1 MEYVILKYKAM
12 LYDLSTTEQ
21 SHSSSR
27 YLLKPWSE
35 GVQGL
40 LNVPVHLCI
49 GKIINQSVEDLRSIF
64 FSGPL
69 TYPYDL
75 KLDPFFSCKESSYTY
90 SYTANASNVVLSF
103 PFINNNHLL
112 LLLNYKD
119 FTAYPESFWH
129 EFSKETMRFFQQI
142 IFIHERI
149 EDERRY
155 KELYRVTEK
164 FHSSMDDQLVLM
176 ELMNTL
182 KRVFHRF
189 DYSLLLTNQYENID
203 GLPVTYFD
211 YDSADIAV
219 MEAFTGGVST
229 FEENPK
235 EKLLLFY
242 APLRGKQGVYGVLQV
257 QTSSPSPFLDSEV
270 EFIRLLADTA
280 GSALEN
286 AKLYKQSKKLISDL
300 QLINETSHH
309 LNRSLRLTDTLTFLG
324 KQITTHFHSNS
335 YGFVFLHHG
344 ENHVEGSESFRNDDV
359 QLYLEH
365 IMKKMQQFPDSIFM
379 VDVEVKLD
387 WPDAPYKSV
396 MAVPMMQSGEMMGI
410 CIVLHK
416 DAYAFTFEMFKFLQ
430 SIIDHSTLAIHNSIL
445 RDELERLVSTDYLT
459 QLYNRSYLD
468 KMMGASLERDT
479 CGAFILI
486 DIDDF
491 KLVNDTHGH
500 QVGDEVIVQVGS
512 IMQKILG
519 LQEFGAR
526 WGGEEL
532 AIYLPNWKLEK
543 AVNLAKELS
552 SRVREEIQPTITIS
566 CGVAYWDQ
574 PKEQVKNIF
583 HRADTALYF
592 AKENGKNQVVSQT
605 EYHAH

>member
-12 LYDLSTTEQ
+12 LYELSTNEQ

-40 LNVPVHLCI
+40 LNAPIHLCI
-49 GKIINQSVEDLRSIF
+49 GKIVDQRVEDLRSIF

-69 TYPYDL
+69 SYPYDI
-75 KLDPFFSCKESSYTY
+75 KLNEFYKCKNSSYTF
-90 SYTANASNVVLSF
+90 SYTAHSSNVVFSF

-112 LLLNYKD
+112 LILEKKD
-119 FTAYPESFWH
+119 FTLYSELFWQ
-129 EFSKETMRFFQQI
+129 EFCKETMRFFQRI
-142 IFIHERI
+142 IFIQERI

-182 KRVFHRF
+182 KRVYHRF
-189 DYSLLLTNQYENID
+189 DYTLLLTNQYENID

-211 YDSADIAV
+211 FDSANLAV

-229 FEENPK
+229 FEKIPGEVT
-235 EKLLLFY
+235 LFY

-257 QTSSPSPFLDSEV
+257 ETPFHSPYLDTEI

-324 KQITTHFHSNS
+324 KQITKHFHSTS
-335 YGFVFLHHG
+335 YGFVLLHHG
-344 ENHVEGSESFRNDDV
+344 EFHVDGSEPFMNEDV
-359 QLYLEH
+359 SRYLEH
-365 IMKKMQQFPDSIFM
+365 IMKKMKQFPDSIFM
-379 VDVEVKLD
+379 VDVEAKLD
-387 WPDAPYKSV
+387 WTEAPYKSV
-396 MAVPMMQSGEMMGI
+396 MAVPMMQSGEMMGV

-416 DAYAFTFEMFKFLQ
+416 EAYAYTFEMFKFLQ

-468 KMMGASLERDT
+468 KMMGASLERDE
-479 CGAFILI
+479 CGSFILI

-543 AVNLAKELS
+543 AVLLANELS
-552 SRVREEIQPTITIS
+552 TRVRKEIQPSITIS
-566 CGVAYWDQ
+566 CGVAYWDK
-574 PKEQVKNIF
+574 PKEQVKNVF

-605 EYHAH
+605 EF